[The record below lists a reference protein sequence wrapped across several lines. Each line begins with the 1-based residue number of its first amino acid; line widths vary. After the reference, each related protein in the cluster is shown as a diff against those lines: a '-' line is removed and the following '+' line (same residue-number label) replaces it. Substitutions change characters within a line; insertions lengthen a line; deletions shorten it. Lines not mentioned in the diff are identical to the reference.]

1 MKKPLLIAIVC
12 FLFLNNAIAQ
22 DWRFFSSSKEM
33 RSSGITNLFGNR
45 FLSERIRDIHSFE
58 GKTFGS
64 TLFIDVNSSS
74 KFQDKVVFMPNQFM
88 LIIFEKNEYKYWII
102 VKAVSKQWS
111 KIISEVVKE
120 NSDIPIYTDPL
131 RPLSNYEKV
140 ALRSIVDRVK
150 QIYCPEEDNIDD
162 VLFSELND
170 FFGEE
175 ELNAVYNEVRGK
187 YIDAKNKYLKA
198 VEKFN
203 QEKSI
208 YEKEMKE
215 YEKEY
220 ESWKEEY
227 EKYLEKKEAYE
238 ELVRQI
244 EAEGVKWEE
253 LKNQVRS
260 AEGASNLITIYDW
273 QYDKIFKVDQEQGFV
288 VYEFIIHNEILE
300 DKAKDIFYRTKGTY
314 NTSEMR
320 VGVSEGLNI
329 NGVEYLRVPGKWEIR
344 KVNKDYPLSEEVRRY
359 YYINKAFDGELP
371 DEPKGPDDFDKE
383 APDEP
388 EEVTEVD
395 PDEPTLSEYSQI
407 HIEPLSDEIY
417 EQGVISCPANLKRG
431 GFDFG
436 IENQEVNTYL
446 IDAPNSS
453 DVNDWLLL
461 TAGYC
466 YKCGGWQK
474 SLETEVFAPMFS
486 TSVRIKRTIPFGV
499 LASPEPSE
507 QRDWVLSNIYRAF
520 KLAQEGK
527 IKNNVVKY
535 LGQEG
540 FTYETIKNNLA
551 LNFKNQEVVFRKGTE
566 LDIVSLGEW
575 YRIFYKEEIPPL
587 YADIYQVKIFFET
600 IAEGKSHWSNIYR
613 QNPLA
618 FLAKYCTVSTT
629 QK

>member
-1 MKKPLLIAIVC
+1 MKKPLLIAIVL
-12 FLFLNNAIAQ
+12 FLFLSNSIAQ

-88 LIIFEKNEYKYWII
+88 LIIFEKKDFQYWII
-102 VKAVSKQWS
+102 VKAVSKKWS
-111 KIISEVVKE
+111 KVISEVVEK
-120 NSDIPIYTDPL
+120 NSDIPIYSDPL
-131 RPLSNYEKV
+131 RPLNNPEKV
-140 ALRSIVDRVK
+140 ALRNIVDRVK
-150 QIYCPEEDNIDD
+150 QIYCPVEDDIDD
-162 VLFSELND
+162 ILFSELNE

-175 ELNAVYNEVRGK
+175 ELDAAYNEVRRK

-198 VEKFN
+198 VEKYN
-203 QEKSI
+203 KEKSV
-208 YEKEMKE
+208 YEKEMKK
-215 YEKEY
+215 YEEEY
-220 ESWKEEY
+220 ESWKEEH

-253 LKNQVRS
+253 LKKQVRG
-260 AEGASNLITIYDW
+260 AESASNLMIIYDW
-273 QYDKIFKVDQEQGFV
+273 EYDKIFFVDQEKGFV
-288 VYEFIIHNEILE
+288 VYEEKIYNEILE
-300 DKAKDIFYRTKGTY
+300 EKAKEIYYKSGGLY
-314 NTSEMR
+314 NKTETR
-320 VGVSEGLNI
+320 IGLLEGLNI
-329 NGVEYLRVPGKWEIR
+329 TGVEYLRVPGEWEIR
-344 KVNKDYPLSEEVRRY
+344 RVYRDYPISENVRNHY
-359 YYINKAFDGELP
+359 GIKKAFEGELP
-371 DEPKGPDDFDKE
+371 DEPEAPKDFDKE
-383 APDEP
+383 LPDEP

-395 PDEPTLSEYSQI
+395 PDEPALSEYPKI
-407 HIEPLSDEIY
+407 YIEPLSDEIY

-436 IENQEVNTYL
+436 IKNQEVNTYL

-474 SLETEVFAPMFS
+474 SLEAEVFAPMFS

-540 FTYETIKNNLA
+540 FTYETIENDLA
-551 LNFKNQEVVFRKGTE
+551 LNFKNQEVVFKKGTE
-566 LDIVSLGEW
+566 LDLVSLKEW

-600 IAEGKSHWSNIYR
+600 IAEGKSHWSNLYR

-618 FLAKYCTVSTT
+618 FLAKYCTVNTT
-629 QK
+629 Q